1 MVWDLDLSWNPCLAS
16 SSSSKQNRGLGFQ
29 GLGSR
34 SYLESMLGQQL
45 QLKGVRPARLW
56 ADSDEYAATFRDLYV
71 AKAGE
76 GGKPLLLR
84 MRYNSDGVWAHVVE
98 LVLEKDFE
106 APCDVNPRQG
116 CRPCSVG
123 V

>member
-1 MVWDLDLSWNPCLAS
+1 
-16 SSSSKQNRGLGFQ
+16 
-29 GLGSR
+29 
-34 SYLESMLGQQL
+34 MLGQQL

-56 ADSDEYAATFRDLYV
+56 ANSDEHAPTFRDLYV

-76 GGKPLLLR
+76 GGEPLLLR
-84 MRYNSDGVWAHVVE
+84 MRHNSDGVWAHVVE

-123 V
+123 I